1 MTDGNPGAAPAEA
14 EPKTFS
20 HDYVRELREENK
32 GLRLAKQAA
41 ERERDGLR
49 GAAETAKAEADRRV
63 IRAELKAHAIR
74 AGIIDPDA
82 LKLLDISAV
91 RLGDGGEVEGAD
103 ELLEKFKEAKP
114 HFFAAAPTP
123 PTSSTTSSTARTPPA
138 KPASGKKA
146 SEMTNQ
152 EFAAA
157 MARINRGLP
166 PG

>member
-1 MTDGNPGAAPAEA
+1 MTDGNTAPAEA

-32 GLRLAKQAA
+32 GLRLAKLAA

-49 GAAETAKAEADRRV
+49 GAAEAAKTEADQRI
-63 IRAELKAHAIR
+63 IRAELKASAIK
-74 AGIIDPDA
+74 AGIIDSDA
-82 LKLLDISAV
+82 LKLLDISGV
-91 RLGDGGEVEGAD
+91 RLGDAGEVEGAE
-103 ELLEKFKEAKP
+103 ELLMKFKEAKP
-114 HFFAAAPTP
+114 HFFAAATTP
-123 PTSSTTSSTARTPPA
+123 STSSTARTPPA

-146 SEMTNQ
+146 AEMTNQ